1 MLLEQACNYFGWPTA
16 DVVLRPPGEGAA
28 ACVDSAERR
37 IGAALKR
44 MFPELSIDIGILSS
58 TPDTAATVWPQAI
71 VCQFKNGASS
81 EAIREAHRLAWNFS
95 GTALLIVLE
104 PHRLTAWSCCQDPE
118 QPEASRQLCELLDK
132 ETTSSE
138 GSSVQGHVRQMLHWV
153 SLVTGAI
160 IRRNPDSFPANG
172 RADRLLLKNLRHVRR
187 QLIASGLAAD
197 FCHDLLARVIFTQFL
212 FHRKDS
218 SGNPF
223 FSKTLLNRLVAENV
237 LTKPHQNLASILS
250 SKEDTYSLFQWMD
263 VRFNGDLF
271 PGKGDSDGTKSDDA
285 WRAEKDAV
293 TKAHLKYLSELVSGT
308 IDTTDR
314 QLRLWPQYS
323 FDTIPLEFISSVY
336 EEFLN
341 ESRDE
346 NKAYYTP
353 PLLVDYVLDAVL
365 PWDGSDWNLR
375 ILDPSCGSGIFLVK
389 AFQRLIYRWRRQHN
403 RDPLVSDL
411 KPILANNLVGVDIN
425 PDAVRVACFSLY
437 LAMADAIDPRHYVT
451 RDKVFPPL
459 RGTQLIRADFFDES
473 IDGIRTTEDAGSF
486 ALVIGNAPWGKNSI
500 KETSEDGVETRQN
513 STDEKKPKQPLTK
526 AQEWATGRWPVANHD
541 IGPLFVAKALTLVNL
556 TGRVAM
562 VQPAPPWLYQRAK
575 PALALRKQL
584 FSEYTV
590 DEITNLSAVRRELF
604 NDVIGPA
611 CVIVAGREHPE
622 PEAELYYF
630 TPKPLRVS
638 PEATELRIEPQD
650 VSRVTHAAASND
662 PTVWAVLALGGQRD
676 FQLVRRLNG
685 LTNLSKLKSSGDVQI
700 RMGFIP
706 GDKSVVIE
714 QFRDAPYL
722 DAENFPDDTFL
733 HLDKSMVS
741 GWENPAVNY
750 VYAKTGYEEFKN
762 PQLLIKQSYSAS
774 DGRFRAVLTTPT
786 NSEWGIICK
795 ETYLAVRDCSTDRR
809 HINAACFAYN
819 SCVATYFLFLT
830 SSRIAHYITE
840 VPSRE
845 LITVPLPQSIPDLSS
860 IAGFADLDVIARKMY
875 GLNEAERLLIDD
887 LLLVSLPDAIRQ
899 APGLARRPTE
909 RISENGS
916 DEPDLTAFGE
926 TMIRVLKSTF
936 GREKSIAFTVYHE
949 QADEQ
954 LPVRMVTLHLDWK
967 DRNPLTIEPM
977 SADGLYDRLADFH
990 KNILSKKVRSATGQG
1005 LGFQRVAFFVHSH
1018 QVNHKRVQNV
1028 TIIKPDEYRYWTR
1041 SQAMRDA
1048 DELAASILTAAHRKG
1063 TKR

>member
-16 DVVLRPPGEGAA
+16 EVVLRPPGEGGA

-71 VCQFKNGASS
+71 ICQFKNGASS

-95 GTALLIVLE
+95 GSALLIVLE

-118 QPEASRQLCELLDK
+118 QPEATRQLCELLDK

-138 GSSVQGHVRQMLHWV
+138 GSSVRGHVRQMLHWV

-223 FSKTLLNRLVAENV
+223 FSKTLLHRLVAENV

-271 PGKGDSDGTKSDDA
+271 PGKEDSDGTKSDDA

-365 PWDGSDWNLR
+365 PWDGNDWNLR

-459 RGTQLIRADFFDES
+459 RGTQLIRADFFDEA
-473 IDGIRTTEDAGSF
+473 INGIRTTEDAESF

-500 KETSEDGVETRQN
+500 KETSDASVETRQR
-513 STDEKKPKQPLTK
+513 SAEKKKPKKPLTK
-526 AQEWATGRWPVANHD
+526 AQEWATDKWPVANHD
-541 IGPLFVAKALTLVNL
+541 IGPLFVAKALALVNL

-611 CVIVAGREHPE
+611 CVIVAGREHPN
-622 PEAELYYF
+622 PETELYYF

-650 VSRVTHAAASND
+650 VARLTHNQAACD
-662 PTVWAVLALGGQRD
+662 PVVWPALALGGNRD
-676 FQLVRRLNG
+676 LQLVHRLSSFP
-685 LTNLSKLKSSGDVQI
+685 TLSKLKRQGDVQT
-700 RMGFIP
+700 RMGVIP
-706 GDKSVVIE
+706 GDKKKFLSE
-714 QFRDAPYL
+714 LKDKPYFEATEFPEDVFLEL
-722 DAENFPDDTFL
+722 DANSVPRWSDPRVDEGHGVADLMPF
-733 HLDKSMVS
+733 
-741 GWENPAVNY
+741 
-750 VYAKTGYEEFKN
+750 KT

-774 DGRFRAVLTTPT
+774 SGRFRAVIIKSADP
-786 NSEWGIICK
+786 EWGVVCK
-795 ETYLAVRDCSTDRR
+795 ETYLAVRDCSSDVRYLNS
-809 HINAACFAYN
+809 ICIAYN
-819 SCVATYFLFLT
+819 CSISVYFLFLV
-830 SSRIAHYITE
+830 SSRLGHYITE
-840 VPSRE
+840 VPTNE
-845 LITVPLPQSIPDLSS
+845 LTTVPIPDQVIDLAAVKS
-860 IAGFADLDVIARKMY
+860 FDDLDEVAKSAFR
-875 GLNEAERLLIDD
+875 LNAAESILVDD
-887 LLLVSLPDAIRQ
+887 LLKLSIPDAIRQ
-899 APGLARRPTE
+899 APGLARKPTRRLIDNAE
-909 RISENGS
+909 M
-916 DEPDLTAFGE
+916 EPELSAYGQT
-926 TMIRVLKSTF
+926 ILRVLKSTF
-936 GREKSIAFTVYHE
+936 GRDKSVAFTIYHE
-949 QADEQ
+949 DSDQK
-954 LPVRMVTLHLDWK
+954 LPVRMVTLHLDWQ

-1005 LGFQRVAFFVHSH
+1005 LGFQRVAFFVHSR

-1048 DELAASILTAAHRKG
+1048 DELAASILSAAQRTG
-1063 TKR
+1063 TMR

>member
-28 ACVDSAERR
+28 ACVDAAERR
-37 IGAALKR
+37 IGLALKR
-44 MFPELSIDIGILSS
+44 KFPELSIDIGILSS

-95 GTALLIVLE
+95 GSALLIVLE

-118 QPEASRQLCELLDK
+118 QPEATRQLCELLD
-132 ETTSSE
+132 TQIAASE
-138 GSSVQGHVRQMLHWV
+138 GSAVQGHVREMLHWV

-212 FHRKDS
+212 FHRKDA

-223 FSKTLLNRLVAENV
+223 FSKTLLSRLVTDKV
-237 LTKPHQNLASILS
+237 LRKPHEDLASILS
-250 SKEDTYSLFQWMD
+250 NKEDTYSLFQWMD

-285 WRAEKDAV
+285 WRAEKNAV
-293 TKAHLKYLSELVSGT
+293 TKPHLKYLSELVSGT

-365 PWDGSDWNLR
+365 PWDGNDWNLR

-389 AFQRLIYRWRRQHN
+389 AFQRLIYRWRRLHN

-451 RDKVFPPL
+451 REKVFPPL
-459 RGTQLIRADFFDES
+459 RGTQLIRADFFDET
-473 IDGIRTTEDAGSF
+473 INGIRTTEDAESF
-486 ALVIGNAPWGKNSI
+486 ALVIGNAPWGDNSI
-500 KETSEDGVETRQN
+500 KKTSEEGIETRQK
-513 STDEKKPKQPLTK
+513 SAEKKKPKQPLTK
-526 AQEWATGRWPVANHD
+526 AQEWATDRWPVANHD
-541 IGPLFVAKALTLVNL
+541 IGPLFVAKALALVNR

-611 CVIVAGREHPE
+611 CVIVAGREYPNPE
-622 PEAELYYF
+622 KELYYF

-650 VSRVTHAAASND
+650 VARLTHHQAAYD
-662 PTVWAVLALGGQRD
+662 PVVWPALALGGNRD
-676 FQLVRRLNG
+676 LQLVHRLSG
-685 LTNLSKLKSSGDVQI
+685 FPTLSKLKLQGDVQT
-700 RMGFIP
+700 RMGVIP
-706 GDKSVVIE
+706 GDKKKLLSE
-714 QFRDAPYL
+714 LKDKPYFE
-722 DAENFPDDTFL
+722 ATEFPDDVFL
-733 HLDKSMVS
+733 ELD
-741 GWENPAVNY
+741 A
-750 VYAKTGYEEFKN
+750 AKVPKWREPLVHSLHGIAGYDEFKK

-774 DGRFRAVLTTPT
+774 SGRFRAAIVMSADP
-786 NSEWGIICK
+786 EWGVVCK
-795 ETYLAVRDCSTDRR
+795 ETYLAVHDCSVDGRYLNSVC
-809 HINAACFAYN
+809 IAYN
-819 SCVATYFLFLT
+819 SSVSVYFLFLV
-830 SSRIAHYITE
+830 SSQLGHYITE
-840 VPSRE
+840 VPTNE
-845 LITVPLPQSIPDLSS
+845 LTTVPIPDQIIDLNAVKSFDDVDEVAKAAFRLNAAES
-860 IAGFADLDVIARKMY
+860 I
-875 GLNEAERLLIDD
+875 LIED
-887 LLLVSLPDAIRQ
+887 LLSLSIPDAIRQ
-899 APGLARRPTE
+899 APGPARKQTRRLINKVETE
-909 RISENGS
+909 PELSAYGQ
-916 DEPDLTAFGE
+916 
-926 TMIRVLKSTF
+926 TMLRVLKSTF
-936 GREKSIAFTVYHE
+936 GRDKDVSFTIYQE
-949 QADEQ
+949 DSDQK
-954 LPVRMVTLHLDWK
+954 LPVRMVTLHLDWQ
-967 DRNPLTIEPM
+967 DRNPQTIEPM

-990 KNILSKKVRSATGQG
+990 KSILTKKVRSATGQG

-1048 DELAASILTAAHRKG
+1048 DELAASILSAAQRKG